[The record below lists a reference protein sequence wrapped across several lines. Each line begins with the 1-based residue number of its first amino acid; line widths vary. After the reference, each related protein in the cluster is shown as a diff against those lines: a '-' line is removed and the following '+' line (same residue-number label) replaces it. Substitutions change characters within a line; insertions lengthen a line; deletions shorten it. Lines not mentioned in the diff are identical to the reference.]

1 MNFKPLPSITRT
13 LGPLAIAGV
22 IGTTALIAGCDDDGD
37 APAGAAAS
45 DDAMFVTIAHTT
57 DDHAGDETCFI
68 CDPSKRDE
76 GRLWCT
82 EHARY
87 EDRCWACQPQLEDPD
102 RLWCKEHALYEDE
115 CHLCDPS
122 RGADPSATPAD
133 GKVNGEENGESA
145 ALFCNEHNVPE
156 AECGICQPQR
166 AEQLAAGES
175 LKIRMASAR
184 SADLAGVATQRPTA
198 GRSESSLE
206 FLGEVRYDG
215 NHRARVTPLASGV
228 MTEVL
233 VDVGETVEA
242 GQALATVNSA
252 GVADAK
258 AAYLSALATA
268 EVTRSAHERESR
280 LVEENISAKRE
291 AEAAEA
297 GFKLADLNRRKT
309 EQALLNLGFSPSDV
323 ASVADT
329 GSSSSDLIV
338 RAPFAG
344 TVVGREAVL
353 GEAVEPGDALFEV
366 ADLSTMW
373 VELAVPEEHAAALR
387 PGMPVVARVKAL
399 PTAEFRGELL
409 WLSPQIDEQT
419 RMVRARAIV
428 PNDEGVLRH
437 GMFAQVITEL
447 SDTLDALTLP
457 GGAVQDIDGLSFVFV
472 RSEPD
477 LYEARRVEVASAA
490 NGRVAVAGIG
500 TDDDVVTAGGFTM
513 KTEFLKSRLGA
524 GCVDD

>member
-1 MNFKPLPSITRT
+1 MNFKPLSFLTQT

-22 IGTTALIAGCDDDGD
+22 IGATALVAGCDDGVDV
-37 APAGAAAS
+37 PAEAAAPGE
-45 DDAMFVTIAHTT
+45 ATFVSVAHTPEEH
-57 DDHAGDETCFI
+57 DGGETCFI
-68 CDPSKRDE
+68 CDPTKRE
-76 GRLWCT
+76 PGRLWCK

-87 EDRCWACQPQLEDPD
+87 EDRCWLCHPELEEEG

-122 RGADPSATPAD
+122 RGPATAPAGGGAEGEAD
-133 GKVNGEENGESA
+133 GA
-145 ALFCNEHNVPE
+145 AAVGLMCNEHGVPE
-156 AECGICQPQR
+156 MQCGICQPQR
-166 AEQLAAGES
+166 AAQLVAGES
-175 LKIRMASAR
+175 MKVRMASAR
-184 SADLAGVATQRPTA
+184 SADLAGVATQRPQA
-198 GRSESSLE
+198 GRSAESLE
-206 FLGEVRYDG
+206 LLGEVRYDG
-215 NHRARVTPLASGV
+215 NRRARVTPLASGV
-228 MTEVL
+228 VTEVL

-242 GQALATVNSA
+242 GQPLATVNSA

-268 EVTRSAHERESR
+268 EVTRAAFERESR
-280 LVEENISAKRE
+280 LVEENIGAKRE
-291 AEAAEA
+291 AEATEA
-297 GFKLADLNRRKT
+297 AFKLADLDRRKT
-309 EQALLNLGFSPSDV
+309 EQALLNLGFSESDV
-323 ASVADT
+323 AEIADS
-329 GSSSSDLIV
+329 GSSTSDLLV

-353 GEAVEPGDALFEV
+353 GEAVEPGAPLFEV
-366 ADLSTMW
+366 ADLSAMW
-373 VELAVPEEHAAALR
+373 VELAVPEEHAASLR
-387 PGMPVVARVKAL
+387 PGMSVVARVKAL
-399 PTAEFRGELL
+399 PSAEFRGELL

-419 RMVRARAIV
+419 RMVRACAAV
-428 PNDEGVLRH
+428 PNDDGVLRH
-437 GMFAQVITEL
+437 GMFAQVTAEL
-447 SDTLDALTLP
+447 SEAQDALTLP
-457 GGAVQDIDGLSFVFV
+457 GGAVQDIDGMSFVFV